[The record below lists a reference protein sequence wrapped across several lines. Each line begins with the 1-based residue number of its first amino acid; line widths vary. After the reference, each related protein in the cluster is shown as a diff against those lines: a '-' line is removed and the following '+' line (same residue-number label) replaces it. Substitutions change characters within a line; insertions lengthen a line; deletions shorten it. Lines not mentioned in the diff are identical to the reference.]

1 MIDLSSPV
9 GGPYNLP
16 SLPDVSK
23 HKTST
28 KESVSE
34 ILSEL
39 ESGERPL
46 VCWIIGCVFVFGSC
60 FYPLEIL

>member
-1 MIDLSSPV
+1 M

-16 SLPDVSK
+16 SLPDVSV
-23 HKTST
+23 HKIST

-39 ESGERPL
+39 ESGERQW
-46 VCWIIGCVFVFGSC
+46 VCWIIGYVFVFGSC
-60 FYPLEIL
+60 FYPLKIL